1 MNGHVTMADF
11 LDISNYLNWTDGTQ
25 VNVLIDFIEEKGLYD
40 TLSKWAEERFAEEM
54 SYAENAEDE
63 CPSCRGT
70 GIGDPH
76 SEGICRECSRREKS
90 EPQEP

>member
-1 MNGHVTMADF
+1 MADF
-11 LDISNYLNWTDGTQ
+11 LEIRDRLDWTDGTQ
-25 VNVLIDFIEEKGLYD
+25 VNVFIDYLEEKNLYEAF
-40 TLSKWAEERFAEEM
+40 SEWVEERFAEELE
-54 SYAENAEDE
+54 YTGDPDE
-63 CPSCRGT
+63 CHSCGGT